1 MAAIDLDAIGKLG
14 FGLMRL
20 PKRAG
25 RIDIDETSRMVD
37 AFLEAGGTYF
47 DTAFVYPGSEKAMR
61 KALVER
67 HPRESYTIATKLFA
81 TAVPT
86 AGLAKKELATSLSR
100 AGTGYVDFYLLH
112 SLMDAN
118 WKKYER
124 FGLWDFVAEE
134 RDKGTIRHYGFS
146 FHGGPELLD
155 RLLTAHPD
163 AEFVQLQVN
172 YADWENPSVQARA
185 NWEVARAHGKPIVIM
200 EPVKGGR
207 LANPP
212 MEARALL
219 DEANARLGLDWSH
232 ASWAL
237 RFAASLDGVMCVL
250 SGMSDSAQMA
260 DNLATFR
267 DFEPLDADGRAVVR
281 RCMEAMGHVSTIAC
295 TACGYCR
302 EGCPQKIPIP
312 DIFSAMNDL
321 TSTGQAKATKEA
333 YALATAEGGRASDC
347 VACGQ
352 CEGVC
357 PQHLPII
364 EDLAAC
370 AEALE

>member
-155 RLLTAHPD
+155 RLPPAHPD
-163 AEFVQLQVN
+163 AQFV
-172 YADWENPSVQARA
+172 R
-185 NWEVARAHGKPIVIM
+185 
-200 EPVKGGR
+200 
-207 LANPP
+207 
-212 MEARALL
+212 
-219 DEANARLGLDWSH
+219 RLG
-232 ASWAL
+232 
-237 RFAASLDGVMCVL
+237 
-250 SGMSDSAQMA
+250 
-260 DNLATFR
+260 
-267 DFEPLDADGRAVVR
+267 EPERPGQGQLGGGPRPRQAHRHHGAREGRAPR
-281 RCMEAMGHVSTIAC
+281 RPARGGEGPLGRGQRAPGPRLEPCLLGPSLRGLARWGHV
-295 TACGYCR
+295 R
-302 EGCPQKIPIP
+302 PERH
-312 DIFSAMNDL
+312 
-321 TSTGQAKATKEA
+321 E
-333 YALATAEGGRASDC
+333 R
-347 VACGQ
+347 
-352 CEGVC
+352 
-357 PQHLPII
+357 
-364 EDLAAC
+364 
-370 AEALE
+370 